1 MTFLTRRLALA
12 FVLFAAAGTLA
23 AAQEAAE
30 RIELAE
36 FQKLHS
42 ENKVL
47 VVDVRDEGSFESGHI
62 PGAINI
68 PLGTE
73 DRRLLPLKTEKRPIV
88 TYCA

>member
-1 MTFLTRRLALA
+1 MRFFTTRLALA
-12 FVLFAAAGTLA
+12 LTLA
-23 AAQEAAE
+23 TVLAVPALAQEAE
-30 RIELAE
+30 RIELAD
-36 FQKLHS
+36 FQKLHA
-42 ENKVL
+42 EKKVL